1 MTSYEKLKQV
11 KDQYSDAL
19 MQKANVI
26 GVGIGLVQRG
36 GIRTDQ
42 LAIIV
47 MVKQKLPRKKLN
59 ADDIIPREIEG
70 VPVDVQAIGEV
81 KAQE

>member
-1 MTSYEKLKQV
+1 
-11 KDQYSDAL
+11 

-26 GVGIGLVQRG
+26 GVGIGLVHRG
-36 GIRTDQ
+36 GIPTDE

-47 MVKQKLPRKKLN
+47 MVKKKLPRKKLKTK
-59 ADDIIPREIEG
+59 DLIPREIEG

-81 KAQE
+81 EALD